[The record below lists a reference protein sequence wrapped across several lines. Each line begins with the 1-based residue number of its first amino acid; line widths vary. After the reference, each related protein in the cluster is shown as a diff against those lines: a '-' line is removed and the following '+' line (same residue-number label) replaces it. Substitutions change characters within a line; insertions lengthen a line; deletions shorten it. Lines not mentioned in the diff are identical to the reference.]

1 MQAHEDLRLMPLRSI
16 ENAFTKGLTHFGRID
31 VVCNSKLT
39 TPSSLL
45 GEITDQCLLDAGY
58 GMTGCFESLTDAQV
72 RHQLEVNF
80 FGLVSV
86 TRKALAIMRDHNK
99 PQGGRILQITSIA
112 GHIGIPMASMYC
124 ASKWAVEGFSEAL
137 ANELNAE

>member
-1 MQAHEDLRLMPLRSI
+1 MSLRSI
-16 ENAFTKGLTHFGRID
+16 ENAFAKGLAHFGRID

-39 TPSSLL
+39 ILSSFERKIIDL
-45 GEITDQCLLDAGY
+45 CRLDAGY